1 MACWKCC
8 HDACSCD
15 GCPEQMGNEPHL
27 NCVNCGFSIY
37 EGEPYWDLPGGI
49 VCDVCID
56 NMTGRDLGEYLGY
69 AAQEMTRD
77 EIDARRDN
85 T

>member
-27 NCVNCGFSIY
+27 NCVNCGFPIY

-56 NMTGRDLGEYLGY
+56 NMSGRDLCEYLGY
-69 AAQEMTRD
+69 KSQEMTRD
-77 EIDARRDN
+77 EINARRDQ